1 MEERPHAHAL
11 WGTFGSGRRHGKSC
25 RKATPK
31 LNERP
36 CRDEHA
42 DAALENVVARE
53 GHGDMKAV
61 WRDTVIAE
69 SPDTMIVEGNHYFP
83 LASVNA
89 ALLEPSTHTSVC
101 PWKGTANYYSLKVG
115 DQRNENAVWYYAE
128 PKEAARQI
136 KGRVAFWKGVS
147 VVP

>member
-1 MEERPHAHAL
+1 M
-11 WGTFGSGRRHGKSC
+11 GRDKGY
-25 RKATPK
+25 
-31 LNERP
+31 
-36 CRDEHA
+36 
-42 DAALENVVARE
+42 
-53 GHGDMKAV
+53 GYMKAV
-61 WRDTVIAE
+61 WHGTVIAE
-69 SPDTMIVEGNHYFP
+69 SPDTVVVEGNHYFP

-115 DQRNENAVWYYAE
+115 DERNENAVWYYAE

-147 VVP
+147 VTS